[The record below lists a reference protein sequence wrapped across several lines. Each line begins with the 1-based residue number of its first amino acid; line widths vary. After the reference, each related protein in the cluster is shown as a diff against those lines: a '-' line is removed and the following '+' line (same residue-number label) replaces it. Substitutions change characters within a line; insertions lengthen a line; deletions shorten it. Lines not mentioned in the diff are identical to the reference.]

1 MVAIASRLQTGVRWP
16 VRLVAA
22 RLGEDERRIVS
33 MVLGPLRVHWRLAAL
48 AFVGNLGA
56 AAFEGSTMAIFALAL
71 QGLFGE
77 AQASFGEA
85 LGPVGSLA
93 DLVVGGLGRETMF
106 LVLVLLAVGTVV
118 LRSAFQ
124 FGSRSAAAFLQAS
137 VFKDVHSKIFN
148 QILAL
153 SMARISRYKIGDLNQ
168 HAGDATVV
176 HATYHQMN
184 LLVGNLL
191 VLAVYVALMFWLSWP
206 MTLAAIG
213 ALILLSRTLG
223 VVVRRVR
230 ASAEAYL
237 PARVEMWSRTA
248 EFLMGLTL
256 LHIFAR
262 QKYAKDR
269 LKASVDKA
277 MIEERRRNV
286 WAALT
291 LPVTQV
297 ATVLGVAAFLVVG
310 YLLLRDS
317 GETVLPR
324 LLTFIFILYRL
335 LPLFGNINDERVQL
349 SGLVPLLRRVSNML
363 RTDDKEYIVDGER
376 PFTGLYSTVEFR
388 GVSLRY
394 VENEKAA
401 VRDFSFEVRSGQMIA
416 LVGESGAGKS
426 TVASLLLRLYDPST
440 GQVLVDGQD
449 LKQLDLTQWRD
460 HIGVVNQGT
469 HLFNASIHEN
479 IAFGRLDA
487 TKEDIV
493 AAARSAHAH
502 EFISQLADGYD
513 TIVGDRGHRL
523 SGGQRQRIAIARA
536 ILRDPDILVLDEAT
550 SDLDS
555 HSERLIQEAIDKL
568 RSDRTVVAIAHRLS
582 TVAMADQI
590 LVLAEGRIVERGT
603 HDELLALEGRY
614 TQLWRIQTATG
625 DSERGAEPGE

>member
-1 MVAIASRLQTGVRWP
+1 
-16 VRLVAA
+16 
-22 RLGEDERRIVS
+22 
-33 MVLGPLRVHWRLAAL
+33 
-48 AFVGNLGA
+48 
-56 AAFEGSTMAIFALAL
+56 
-71 QGLFGE
+71 
-77 AQASFGEA
+77 
-85 LGPVGSLA
+85 
-93 DLVVGGLGRETMF
+93 
-106 LVLVLLAVGTVV
+106 
-118 LRSAFQ
+118 
-124 FGSRSAAAFLQAS
+124 
-137 VFKDVHSKIFN
+137 
-148 QILAL
+148 
-153 SMARISRYKIGDLNQ
+153 
-168 HAGDATVV
+168 
-176 HATYHQMN
+176 
-184 LLVGNLL
+184 
-191 VLAVYVALMFWLSWP
+191 
-206 MTLAAIG
+206 
-213 ALILLSRTLG
+213 
-223 VVVRRVR
+223 
-230 ASAEAYL
+230 
-237 PARVEMWSRTA
+237 
-248 EFLMGLTL
+248 
-256 LHIFAR
+256 
-262 QKYAKDR
+262 
-269 LKASVDKA
+269 
-277 MIEERRRNV
+277 MIEERRRDV

-449 LKQLDLTQWRD
+449 LKQLDLAQWRD